1 MTDDLEKRLREWAAT
16 AFALDAGMPAI
27 SAIVKRRF
35 DDLIKAADAL
45 AAKDARIAELEKA
58 LKKAY
63 EHLMNLQPKIA
74 QHVDEMHQ
82 SFIDAYVD
90 VAMEVLDASLGGQ
103 HDQ

>member
-1 MTDDLEKRLREWAAT
+1 MTDDLEKRLREIVRNPGWMNVDSFT
-16 AFALDAGMPAI
+16 A
-27 SAIVKRRF
+27 VE
-35 DDLIKAADAL
+35 KAADAL